1 MYTNWLSP
9 EASGARGITSDSG
22 YLCVLVLRGGNSR
35 ELIEPRDKSSCP
47 ILPCVIPWSAD
58 YTALWA
64 KYLSSIPSLKV
75 ACEEHQHL
83 TLKSGG
89 WNSTHNQLRPRD
101 VQACPVCLSFFSKQ
115 IHKAKSPKN
124 MTGSPPLKAR
134 KAPIFFEHQRGNK
147 SLDYRLVSVQTSLR
161 QGFPEERV
169 RQCV

>member
-1 MYTNWLSP
+1 M
-9 EASGARGITSDSG
+9 
-22 YLCVLVLRGGNSR
+22 LVLRGGNSR
-35 ELIEPRDKSSCP
+35 ELIEPRDKGSCP
-47 ILPCVIPWSAD
+47 ILPCVIPWSAG

-75 ACEEHQHL
+75 ACEEHQYL

-101 VQACPVCLSFFSKQ
+101 VQSCPVCLSFFSKQ

-124 MTGSPPLKAR
+124 MTGSPFSFISHSKLQDL
-134 KAPIFFEHQRGNK
+134 FEHQRGNK

-169 RQCV
+169 RHCV